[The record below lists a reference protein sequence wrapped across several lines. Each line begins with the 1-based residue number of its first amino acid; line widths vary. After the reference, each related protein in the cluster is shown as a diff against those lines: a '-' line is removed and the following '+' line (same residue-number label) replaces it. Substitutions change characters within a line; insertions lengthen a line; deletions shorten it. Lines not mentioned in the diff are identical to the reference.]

1 MRGPFAFPVLRS
13 IGEGGRRSRAGRGAG
28 FSLLEVLS
36 VLGVIAVLGGIALP
50 ASRTALE
57 FARSVRT
64 QAQFAQWTAA
74 LELHRAE
81 YGEFPEISEGGLLDS
96 ERFATALTGLD
107 SLGREV
113 TDDRLNGNVRRRRFM
128 TLVPGDWL
136 RLEAPTARAVVVDA
150 FGNSDIGVLYDRD
163 GDGWIRDAE
172 RVMPSLR
179 PGNARDGFGPTVD
192 LLGARALEAD
202 GLRARIVFVSVG
214 AGGQREAIW
223 SGH

>member
-1 MRGPFAFPVLRS
+1 MRGPFVFRVLRS
-13 IGEGGRRSRAGRGAG
+13 IGEGRRRSRPGLGAG

-64 QAQFAQWTAA
+64 QAQFVQWTAA

-81 YGEFPEISEGGLLDS
+81 YGEFPKISEGGLLDS

-128 TLVPGDWL
+128 MLVPGDWL

-172 RVMPSLR
+172 RVLPSLR
-179 PGNARDGFGPTVD
+179 PGNARDGFGPAVD
-192 LLGARALEAD
+192 LLGARVLEAD

-223 SGH
+223 SAH

>member
-1 MRGPFAFPVLRS
+1 M
-13 IGEGGRRSRAGRGAG
+13 
-28 FSLLEVLS
+28 LS
-36 VLGVIAVLGGIALP
+36 VLGVIAVMGGIALP
-50 ASRTALE
+50 ASRAALE

-74 LELHRAE
+74 LELHRADLRKLAVL
-81 YGEFPEISEGGLLDS
+81 GAGGLLDS
-96 ERFATALTGLD
+96 ERFAAALTGRD
-107 SLGREV
+107 SLARELA
-113 TDDRLNGNVRRRRFM
+113 DDRLNGNVRRRRFM
-128 TLVPGDWL
+128 ALVPGDWL

-163 GDGWIRDAE
+163 GDGWIRDDE
-172 RVMPSLR
+172 RVLPSLR
-179 PGNARDGFGPTVD
+179 PGNARDGFGEAINA
-192 LLGARALEAD
+192 LGDRAPEPN